1 MPLRAGISTV
11 AVYRAD
17 PISRGREI
25 KRYLPSPIFVMGN
38 FLCGVPCRG
47 SHGSAHNGVGSETAA
62 EQMSQQV
69 MAASSTRPE
78 ECYANYSSPTIYPMQ
93 HRHEILRAGT
103 TDDDSVEHTISKK
116 IADTILYK
124 SEFAF
129 MGMESG
135 PTMKPL
141 MLSGMEERQA
151 RSLHHLRTVRIAN
164 QEKSISTWRKEG

>member
-1 MPLRAGISTV
+1 
-11 AVYRAD
+11 
-17 PISRGREI
+17 
-25 KRYLPSPIFVMGN
+25 
-38 FLCGVPCRG
+38 
-47 SHGSAHNGVGSETAA
+47 
-62 EQMSQQV
+62 MSQQV

-103 TDDDSVEHTISKK
+103 TDDDSEEHTISKK

-135 PTMKPL
+135 PTD
-141 MLSGMEERQA
+141 ETTYV
-151 RSLHHLRTVRIAN
+151 HHLRTVRIAN